1 MKDKNADGKFFLYG
15 NQELK
20 LILSLKQTNT
30 QRKTSSKLTGPKKTG
45 K

>member
-20 LILSLKQTNT
+20 LILRLKQT
-30 QRKTSSKLTGPKKTG
+30 KKTQQQI
-45 K
+45 KLVQ